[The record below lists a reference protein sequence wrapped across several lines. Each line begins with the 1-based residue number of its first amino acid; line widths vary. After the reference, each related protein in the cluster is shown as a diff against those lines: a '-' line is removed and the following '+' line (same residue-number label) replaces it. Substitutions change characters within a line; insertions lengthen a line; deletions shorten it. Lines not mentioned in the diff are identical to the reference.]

1 MIGGDIFASLAA
13 RSVRLHLLRSLL
25 AALGIVIGVIAITT
39 LGIMG
44 ANLSLSVSETLSRSA
59 NVITITP
66 YTGGGRGF
74 VVTGP
79 GGGGETGANLNIT
92 QSQLQDIIQVAGAN
106 LVIPIYQSSSQITVG
121 PSVGRAGIIGLPPDK
136 VQDLLT
142 VQEGTSL
149 RGGDGALVGAT
160 LANDF
165 DLTVGSRIKIGS
177 TTGNSTPNIVRVIG
191 ILQQQGASF
200 SINAD
205 RSIIVTDKW
214 YTAAYGGSGEY
225 SQVQIIANDI
235 NQIGTI
241 INNTDKRL
249 NRNEKLPVVRISSPT
264 QFLSTVTTTLGSITS
279 FMTMLGAISLVVAA
293 VSIFNVMIMSVSER
307 VKEIGILRSIG
318 TRKSE
323 IRKMFLYE
331 SAIIGLI
338 GAGVG
343 ALLSVVSGYLTVL
356 AIVGNTDYF
365 FTPASLVY
373 IPQGML
379 IGVGTCILS
388 GVYPAWRAAD
398 LDPIEALRAE

>member
-1 MIGGDIFASLAA
+1 MIGGDIFTSLAF

-44 ANLSLSVSETLSRSA
+44 ANLTLSVSAQLSRSA
-59 NVITITP
+59 NVITISP
-66 YTGGGRGF
+66 YSGGGRGF
-74 VVTGP
+74 TISGP
-79 GGGGETGANLNIT
+79 GGGGETGSNLNIT

-106 LVIPIYQSSSQITVG
+106 LVIPIYQTSSQITVG
-121 PSVGRAGIIGLPPDK
+121 PSVGRASIIGLPPDK

-142 VQEGTSL
+142 LQEGTSL

-160 LANDF
+160 LASDF

-177 TTGNSTPNIVRVIG
+177 TTGNSTPVIVRVIG

-205 RSIIVTDKW
+205 RAIIVTDKW

-225 SQVQIIANDI
+225 SQVQIIANDL

-249 NRNEKLPVVRISSPT
+249 NRNEKIPAVRISSPT
-264 QFLSTVTTTLGSITS
+264 QFLSTVTSTLGSITS

-293 VSIFNVMIMSVSER
+293 VSIFNVMIMSVTER
-307 VKEIGILRSIG
+307 IKEIGILRSIG

-331 SAIIGLI
+331 AFIIGFI

-343 ALLSVVSGYLTVL
+343 ALLSVFSGYLIVL
-356 AIVGNTDYF
+356 AIVGNTTYF
-365 FTPASLVY
+365 FTPASLLY

-379 IGVGTCILS
+379 IGVATCVLS
-388 GVYPAWRAAD
+388 GIYPAWRASD

>member
-1 MIGGDIFASLAA
+1 MIGRDIFISLSV

-44 ANLSLSVSETLSRSA
+44 ANLTMSVSAQLSRNA
-59 NVITITP
+59 NVITVTP

-74 VVTGP
+74 GP
-79 GGGGETGANLNIT
+79 GGGGGDSSVNLNIT

-106 LVIPIYQSSSQITVG
+106 TVIPFYSTSDRITVG
-121 PSVGRAGIIGLPPDK
+121 SKEGRASIIGLPPDK
-136 VQDLLT
+136 VQDLLS
-142 VQEGTSL
+142 VQEGTNL

-160 LANDF
+160 LADDF
-165 DLTVGSRIKIGS
+165 SLNVGSRIKIG
-177 TTGNSTPNIVRVIG
+177 TTAGNATPKMVRVIG
-191 ILQQQGASF
+191 ILQSQGASF
-200 SINAD
+200 SLNAD

-214 YTAAYGGSGEY
+214 YTTAYGGSGEY
-225 SQVQIIANDI
+225 SQVQIIANDLS
-235 NQIGTI
+235 QIGTI

-249 NRNEKLPVVRISSPT
+249 NRNEKLPAVRISSPT
-264 QFLSTVTTTLGSITS
+264 QFLSTVTSTLGSITS

-307 VKEIGILRSIG
+307 VREIGILRSIG

-331 SAIIGLI
+331 AIIIGFI
-338 GAGVG
+338 GAGIG
-343 ALLSVVSGYLTVL
+343 ALLSIVFGYFTVL
-356 AIVGNTDYF
+356 AIVGNTTYF
-365 FTPASLVY
+365 FTPASLIY
-373 IPQGML
+373 IPEGML
-379 IGVGTCILS
+379 IGVATCVLS

>member
-1 MIGGDIFASLAA
+1 MIDGDIFASLAY

-25 AALGIVIGVIAITT
+25 AALGIVIGVIAITS

-44 ANLSLSVSETLSRSA
+44 ANLTMSVSAQLSRTA

-79 GGGGETGANLNIT
+79 GGGGESGNLNIT

-106 LVIPIYQSSSQITVG
+106 LVIPIYQTSSQITIG
-121 PSVGRAGIIGLPPDK
+121 PSVGRATIIGLPPDK
-136 VQDLLT
+136 VADLLT
-142 VQEGTSL
+142 VQEGTAL
-149 RGGDGALVGAT
+149 KGGDGALVGAT
-160 LANDF
+160 LASDF
-165 DLTVGSRIKIGS
+165 NLNVGSRIKIGS
-177 TTGNSTPNIVRVIG
+177 TTGNSTPSIVRVIG
-191 ILQQQGASF
+191 ILQTQGASF

-214 YTAAYGGSGEY
+214 YTATYGGSGDY
-225 SQVQIIANDI
+225 SQVQIIANDLS
-235 NQIGTI
+235 QIGTI

-249 NRNEKLPVVRISSPT
+249 NRNEKLPVVRITSPT
-264 QFLSTVTTTLGSITS
+264 QFLSTVTSTLGSITS
-279 FMTMLGAISLVVAA
+279 FMTMLGAISLIVAA
-293 VSIFNVMIMSVSER
+293 VSIFNVMIMSVTER
-307 VKEIGILRSIG
+307 IREIGILRSIG
-318 TRKSE
+318 TRKNE

-331 SAIIGLI
+331 AVIIGLI

-343 ALLSVVSGYLTVL
+343 AILSVVFGYLTVL
-356 AIVGNTDYF
+356 AIVGNTSYF

-379 IGVGTCILS
+379 IGVGTCVLS
-388 GVYPAWRAAD
+388 GVYPAWRASD